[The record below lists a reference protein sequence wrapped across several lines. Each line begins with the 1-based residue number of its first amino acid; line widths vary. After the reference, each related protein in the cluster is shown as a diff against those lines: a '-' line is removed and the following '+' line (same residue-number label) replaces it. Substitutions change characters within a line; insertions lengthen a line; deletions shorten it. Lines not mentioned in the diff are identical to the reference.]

1 MAETVLNHIGGEWV
15 RSRSG
20 ATGERRNPA
29 RNDEVVAVFPRSTP
43 EDVDGAVAAAKRALD
58 GWRRMPAP
66 KRGDILFRA
75 QRLLEQRLE
84 DVARAMT
91 LEEGKTLKESRGE
104 VQKSI
109 NVLEFVA
116 GEARRLNGE
125 TVPSEMPSTF
135 CYTTREPLGVVAV
148 VTPWN
153 FPVAIPTWKI
163 APALVAG
170 NTVVFKPASAT
181 PLTAKLLTEIF
192 VEAGL
197 PRGVLNLVYGDGG
210 TIGDRLVTHPDI
222 KAVSFT
228 GSNEVGSKLHADASK
243 THKKVL
249 CEMGGKN
256 PLVVLEDADVKLA
269 AAATAQGAFGSTGQ
283 RCTATSRAIVVRARL
298 AEFLAA
304 VTAEAEAIVVGDGMK
319 DGVGMGPAVDKRQY
333 ETDLEYI
340 RIAVKE
346 GARIVTGGLPEP
358 GASVPAGGYFVRPTV
373 LADVTPSMRIAQ
385 EEVFGPVLSV
395 IAVDDAEQALE
406 VANGVRFGLSASIYS
421 QDYGRIMQFC
431 DRIEVGIVHVNS
443 PTVGGE
449 AQLPFGGTKATGVG
463 GREMG
468 RTAIEFFTEWKTVY
482 LDYTGSKRET
492 SIY

>member
-1 MAETVLNHIGGEWV
+1 MADTVLNYIGGEWV
-15 RSRSG
+15 GSRSG
-20 ATGERRNPA
+20 ATAERRNPA
-29 RNDEVVAVFPRSTP
+29 RNDEVVVVFPRSTVQ
-43 EDVDGAVAAAKRALD
+43 DVDAAVAAAKGALE
-58 GWRRMPAP
+58 GWRRLPVP
-66 KRGDILFRA
+66 RRGDVLFRA

-91 LEEGKTLKESRGE
+91 REEGKTLKESRGE

-135 CYTTREPLGVVAV
+135 CYTVREPLGVVAV
-148 VTPWN
+148 ITPWN

-192 VEAGL
+192 VEAGV
-197 PRGVLNLVYGDGG
+197 PRGVLNLIYGDGG
-210 TIGDRLVTHPDI
+210 TIGDRLVTHPDV

-256 PLVVLEDADVKLA
+256 PLVVLGDADVQLA
-269 AAATAQGAFGSTGQ
+269 AVATAQGAFGSTGQ
-283 RCTATSRAIVVRARL
+283 RCTATSRAVVVRSRL
-298 AEFLAA
+298 AEFLEA
-304 VTAEAEAIVVGDGMK
+304 VCAEARAIVVGDGMK

-333 ETDLEYI
+333 ETVLEYLA
-340 RIAVKE
+340 IAEKE
-346 GARIVTGGLPEP
+346 GARV
-358 GASVPAGGYFVRPTV
+358 VAGGRPDAGTVPSGGFFLRPTV
-373 LADVTPSMRIAQ
+373 LADVTPQMRLAQ

-406 VANGVRFGLSASIYS
+406 VANGVRYGLSASVYS

-431 DRIEVGIVHVNS
+431 ERIEVGIVHVNS

-449 AQLPFGGTKATGVG
+449 AQLPFGGMKATGVG

-482 LDYTGSKRET
+482 LDYTGTKRET
-492 SIY
+492 SVY